1 MEKRILGNSD
11 LSIAPIVFG
20 GNVLGWT
27 IDEKQS
33 FEILDHFIEAGFN
46 AIDTADVYSR
56 WGDGHQGGESET
68 VIGNW
73 LKARGNRDEIVLITK
88 VGADVGQGHRDI
100 TEKHILQ
107 AADKSLKRLQTDHI
121 DLYFTHFDDDKTPV
135 EETLGAYEKLIKA
148 GKVRWIGASNL
159 SPERLQASM
168 IASELNGLP
177 RYEVFQPES
186 NLYNRQGFEQ
196 GVAPLCQEYGLGVIS
211 YFALASG
218 FLSGKYRSE
227 ADLSKSIRGGGVKKF
242 LNDRGHRILNAL
254 DETAAKHQAT
264 PAGVAMAWLI
274 NSPLV
279 TAPIASATKAHHL
292 QSFIEAVQI
301 DLSVDDIAKLDEA
314 SKYD

>member
-177 RYEVFQPES
+177 RYEVFQPEY

-292 QSFIEAVQI
+292 QSFIEAVQT

>member
-56 WGDGHQGGESET
+56 WGDGHQGGEFET

-177 RYEVFQPES
+177 RYEVFQPEY